1 MAVAVYLR
9 VSSAKGQETRSQEP
23 DLQTWAKAQPEE
35 VVWHRDRFTGTTME
49 RPGLERLLADV
60 RSGKVSKV
68 CVWRLDRLGR
78 TAKGL
83 LTLLEELQVLGIGF
97 VSLREGFDLSTP
109 AGRLMAGVLAS
120 VAAYETEVRKERQL
134 AGIAKAKS
142 EGKTWGGR
150 RTGTRVRLT
159 EEKEAVIRQ
168 LHEQGKPVASI
179 ARTVGL
185 NPQDRLPGAGPS
197 HGDRVKSGLNKHT
210 RHHVS
215 LPTPCE
221 QTSKGQRL
229 FADRVRAKRAKS
241 LPHPLLVC
249 SQPLPTPHLTLCS
262 FARFA
267 RNAGPNQ
274 PRRTLLALL
283 ASVTARG

>member
-1 MAVAVYLR
+1 MAVAIYLR
-9 VSSAKGQETRSQEP
+9 VSSGKGQETRSQEP

-35 VVWHRDRFTGTTME
+35 VVWYRDRFTGTTME

-83 LTLLEELQVLGIGF
+83 LTLLEELQVLGVGF
-97 VSLREGFDLSTP
+97 VSLREGFDLATP

-134 AGIAKAKS
+134 AGIAKAKA

-150 RTGTRVRLT
+150 KAGTRVRLT

-168 LHEQGKPVASI
+168 LHEQGMPVASI

-185 NPQDRLPGAGPS
+185 
-197 HGDRVKSGLNKHT
+197 T
-210 RHHVS
+210 RKTVY
-215 LPTPCE
+215 
-221 QTSKGQRL
+221 
-229 FADRVRAKRAKS
+229 RALGRAAA
-241 LPHPLLVC
+241 
-249 SQPLPTPHLTLCS
+249 TE
-262 FARFA
+262 
-267 RNAGPNQ
+267 
-274 PRRTLLALL
+274 
-283 ASVTARG
+283 

>member
-1 MAVAVYLR
+1 MPVAMR
-9 VSSAKGQETRSQEP
+9 I
-23 DLQTWAKAQPEE
+23 
-35 VVWHRDRFTGTTME
+35 TGTTME
-49 RPGLERLLADV
+49 RPGLDRLLADV

-83 LTLLEELQVLGIGF
+83 LTLLDELQVSGVGF
-97 VSLREGFDLSTP
+97 VSLREGFDLATP

-150 RTGTRVRLT
+150 KAGTRVRLT

-168 LHEQGKPVASI
+168 LHGQGKTVASI

-185 NPQDRLPGAGPS
+185 
-197 HGDRVKSGLNKHT
+197 T
-210 RHHVS
+210 RK
-215 LPTPCE
+215 TIY
-221 QTSKGQRL
+221 
-229 FADRVRAKRAKS
+229 RA
-241 LPHPLLVC
+241 L
-249 SQPLPTPHLTLCS
+249 SQ
-262 FARFA
+262 
-267 RNAGPNQ
+267 
-274 PRRTLLALL
+274 
-283 ASVTARG
+283 VTTNS